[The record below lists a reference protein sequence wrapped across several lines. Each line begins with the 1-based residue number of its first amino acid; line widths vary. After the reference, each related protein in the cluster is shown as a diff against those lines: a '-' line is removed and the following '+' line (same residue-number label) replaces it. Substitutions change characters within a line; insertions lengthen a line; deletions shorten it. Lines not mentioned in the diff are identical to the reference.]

1 MFDDLLFPTDGSDGT
16 ERALDHVLDIAAEHD
31 ATVHVLNVADVTRD
45 SVAQIE
51 GKVVDALVEE
61 GEGIVQ
67 QVVDRADQRGVST
80 VTAVKQGEPY
90 PSIVDYAA
98 NTDVDLVV
106 MPTHGRK
113 GLSRLLLGSTTERVV
128 RESDVPVL
136 TIGPDDTDLSYPY
149 EDVLVPTDGSESAG
163 AALTLGID
171 LTAVGDGVLHLL
183 SVAEVT
189 EFGVGA
195 PGEVQLKIFEEEAA
209 ETVEAA
215 AKVATEAGVEQV
227 TETSDVGTSVHRA
240 ILSYIEK
247 NDVDVVVAGTH
258 GRTGFDRYMLGSV
271 TEKLVRTAPVPV
283 LTVRKEALDKSN
295 EE

>member
-16 ERALDHVLDIAAEHD
+16 ERALEHVLDIAATHD
-31 ATVHVLNVADVTRD
+31 ATLHVLNVADVTRD
-45 SVAQIE
+45 SVAQIQGE
-51 GKVVDALVEE
+51 VVDALVDE
-61 GEGIVQ
+61 GEETVQ
-67 QVVDRADQRGVST
+67 QVVDRADAHGIPT
-80 VTAVKQGEPY
+80 TTAVEQGEPY
-90 PSIVDYAA
+90 PTIVDYASS
-98 NTDVDLVV
+98 NDVDLVV

-149 EDVLVPTDGSESAG
+149 EDVLVPTDGSKSAME
-163 AALTLGID
+163 ALTLGVD
-171 LTAVGDGVLHLL
+171 LTAVDDGTLHLL

-195 PGEVQLKIFEEEAA
+195 PGEIQLKIFEEEAA

-215 AKVATEAGVEQV
+215 AEVATEAGVERV
-227 TETSDVGTSVHRA
+227 TETAEAGISVHRA
-240 ILSYIEK
+240 ILSYVEK
-247 NDVDVVVAGTH
+247 NDVDVIVAGTH

-283 LTVRKEALDKSN
+283 LTVRQKPDD

>member
-16 ERALDHVLDIAAEHD
+16 ERALDHVLDIATAHD
-31 ATVHVLNVADVTRD
+31 ATLHVLNVADVTRD
-45 SVAQIE
+45 SVAQIQGE
-51 GKVVDALVEE
+51 VIDALVDE
-61 GEGIVQ
+61 GENTVQ
-67 QVVDRADQRGVST
+67 QVVDRAEARDIPT
-80 VTAVKQGEPY
+80 TTAVEQGEPY
-90 PSIVDYAA
+90 PTIVEYASS
-98 NTDVDLVV
+98 NDVDLVV

-149 EDVLVPTDGSESAG
+149 EDILVPTDGSKSAME
-163 AALTLGID
+163 ALTLGID
-171 LTAVGDGVLHLL
+171 LTAVDDGTLHLL

-195 PGEVQLKIFEEEAA
+195 PGEIQLKIFEEEAA

-215 AKVATEAGVEQV
+215 AEVATEAGVERV
-227 TETSDVGTSVHRA
+227 TETAEAGISVHRA
-240 ILSYIEK
+240 ILSYVEK
-247 NDVDVVVAGTH
+247 NDVDVIVAGTH

-283 LTVRKEALDKSN
+283 LTVRQKPDD